1 MNRFALSLLAAV
13 VGASAACAVDV
24 KDTLGAS
31 FTRTKKLKGKVT
43 IDAKNEPIGDILKE
57 ISSQLEDQ
65 KLGAIS
71 VTFDTGVS
79 KNTKTTFASKDK
91 TAEETLDGLL
101 KTLDLGYVVISKDK
115 DRYDG
120 WLKLVKGTNRGY
132 EAGLE
137 PKDGPKPDATPEP
150 KPEPK
155 PVVKPDPEPKPVV
168 KPEPKPVPE
177 DKATE
182 QEEKAA
188 AVRLATA
195 KDLIEKGKDVEAKPL
210 LKYLVKYAAN
220 TKAGADAKELMDKMK

>member
-1 MNRFALSLLAAV
+1 MNRFVLGLLAVV
-13 VGASAACAVDV
+13 VGATAAHAVDA

-31 FTRTKKLKGKVT
+31 FTRMKKLKGKVT

-71 VTFDTGVS
+71 VTFDVGVS

-91 TAEETLDGLL
+91 SAEETLDGLL

-120 WLKLVKGTNRGY
+120 WLKLVKGTSRGY
-132 EAGLE
+132 EAGQE
-137 PKDGPKPDATPEP
+137 PKDGPKPVATPEP
-150 KPEPK
+150 KPI
-155 PVVKPDPEPKPVV
+155 VKPDPEPKPIV
-168 KPEPKPVPE
+168 KSEPKPVTE

-188 AVRLATA
+188 AARLATA
-195 KDLIEKGKDVEAKPL
+195 RDLIEKGKDAEAKPL

-220 TKAGADAKELMDKMK
+220 TKAGAEAKELMDKMK

>member
-1 MNRFALSLLAAV
+1 MNRFVLGLLVAV
-13 VGASAACAVDV
+13 VGATAGHAVDA

-57 ISSQLEDQ
+57 ISAQLEDQ

-71 VTFDTGVS
+71 VTFDVGVS

-91 TAEETLDGLL
+91 SAEETLDGLL

-120 WLKLVKGTNRGY
+120 WLKLVKGTSRGY
-132 EAGLE
+132 EAGME
-137 PKDGPKPDATPEP
+137 PKDGPKPVAT
-150 KPEPK
+150 PEPK
-155 PVVKPDPEPKPVV
+155 PVVKPEPDPKPVV
-168 KPEPKPVPE
+168 KPEPKPVIE

-188 AVRLATA
+188 AARLATA
-195 KDLIEKGKDVEAKPL
+195 KDLIEKGKDAEAKPL
-210 LKYLVKYAAN
+210 LKYLVKYAVN
-220 TKAGADAKELMDKMK
+220 TKAGAEAKELMDKMK